1 MTSFLSATPEDRL
14 VERGATRV
22 EPERAFGRG
31 VLPHPVH
38 SGLLGALQP
47 MRVNM
52 RNTETPRE
60 RMAKTENNKSSSS
73 RRITSSA
80 AS

>member
-38 SGLLGALQP
+38 SGLLGHSFPRRLCVSHVDSHWLQ
-47 MRVNM
+47 R
-52 RNTETPRE
+52 T
-60 RMAKTENNKSSSS
+60 KTENNKSSSS